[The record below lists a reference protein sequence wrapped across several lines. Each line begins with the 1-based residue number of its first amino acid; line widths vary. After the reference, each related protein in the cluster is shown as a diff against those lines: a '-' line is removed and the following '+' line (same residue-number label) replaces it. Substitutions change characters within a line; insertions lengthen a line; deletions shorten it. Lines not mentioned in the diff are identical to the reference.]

1 MKTVLVGIATV
12 AQASVLSTFLDFES
26 KRQQTLALDSEAH
39 QTRDHLG
46 LDAGSQEAVVGRS

>member
-1 MKTVLVGIATV
+1 MGIAAV

-39 QTRDHLG
+39 QSRDHLG
-46 LDAGSQEAVVGRS
+46 LDADDPGSQEAAVGRS